1 MCVGCLERGDGIGGS
16 SPAMPNNAVLR
27 AAMVVTGLVI
37 PDAGPFVPEEAPEE
51 LSAAVLDFLR

>member
-1 MCVGCLERGDGIGGS
+1 
-16 SPAMPNNAVLR
+16 MPNNAVLR